1 MTEEELKEIEARA
14 KAATPGDLDTVP
26 SPPTEYGGCEESNYY
41 ECPFCCGDGSVD
53 GRTYTN
59 FDRVAMGVQFFG
71 IGDEFGRYESY
82 FRTMSPSTTLALVEE
97 VRRLREALGRIEEIA
112 GMVDHVEFYTA
123 ESALGDLQAI
133 RMIAVH
139 SRHLPA
145 LGEAGRD

>member
-1 MTEEELKEIEARA
+1 MSAR
-14 KAATPGDLDTVP
+14 
-26 SPPTEYGGCEESNYY
+26 
-41 ECPFCCGDGSVD
+41 SVVET
-53 GRTYTN
+53 GASMVERTQTSTAWLWAYS
-59 FDRVAMGVQFFG
+59 FFG